1 LKSALPYDPR
11 FIPPIIA
18 DLDKLAYADPTTSQ
32 KYKGLGRSPED
43 EFEILLWLAFR
54 MLGYEVKELGHSTAE
69 RDPDG
74 IAFARRDHYAVVF
87 DAKIRSG
94 GYSIGTDDRA
104 LTEYVDKYSPELE
117 RQGIDSLYLSI
128 ISSYFVGENDRRIVA
143 IRKETS
149 VKNVTLLKASLL
161 LRMIGLK
168 LKGAI
173 PSLGV
178 LEAVFLRPQEIS
190 SEDIDRE
197 LG

>member
-1 LKSALPYDPR
+1 
-11 FIPPIIA
+11 
-18 DLDKLAYADPTTSQ
+18 
-32 KYKGLGRSPED
+32 
-43 EFEILLWLAFR
+43 
-54 MLGYEVKELGHSTAE
+54 
-69 RDPDG
+69 
-74 IAFARRDHYAVVF
+74 
-87 DAKIRSG
+87 
-94 GYSIGTDDRA
+94 
-104 LTEYVDKYSPELE
+104 
-117 RQGIDSLYLSI
+117 
-128 ISSYFVGENDRRIVA
+128 
-143 IRKETS
+143 

>member
-1 LKSALPYDPR
+1 
-11 FIPPIIA
+11 
-18 DLDKLAYADPTTSQ
+18 
-32 KYKGLGRSPED
+32 
-43 EFEILLWLAFR
+43 
-54 MLGYEVKELGHSTAE
+54 
-69 RDPDG
+69 
-74 IAFARRDHYAVVF
+74 VF